1 MSIIKHCQ
9 TVRSVYRQNDFL
21 IYCFLLQH
29 YNVILKIDFWRM
41 RKIILLVAVRRP
53 KPGDSV
59 ISGEPPLVTEVILT
73 WRAIPEVAWGRVW

>member
-21 IYCFLLQH
+21 IHFLLQH

-41 RKIILLVAVRRP
+41 RKIILLVVRRLKLEDNETSE
-53 KPGDSV
+53 KPLPVKEATS
-59 ISGEPPLVTEVILT
+59 T
-73 WRAIPEVAWGRVW
+73 

>member
-41 RKIILLVAVRRP
+41 RKIILLVVRRLKLEDNETSE
-53 KPGDSV
+53 KPRPV
-59 ISGEPPLVTEVILT
+59 KEATLT
-73 WRAIPEVAWGRVW
+73 